1 MHPDGSKLRQLTAT
15 RGRRVDSDGVVSV
28 ELPGPWAYS
37 ARTR

>member
-1 MHPDGSKLRQLTAT
+1 MHPDGSKLHQLTAT